1 VGAARARWQL
11 LAALSIGTTG
21 IWVMHNIA
29 MLGFSIPGQT
39 IRYNIA
45 LSILSAVVA
54 IAVVGIGLF
63 IAGFGNSTVSLVAGA
78 LIIGCGVLASMDYV
92 GMSAMNMPDSIRY
105 NVVVVILSVLLA
117 VAAATVALWAAL
129 RVHGIGSTLVASL
142 IMGAA
147 VSGMHYTVMAAVK
160 VYPAPG
166 MAATP
171 TGATVAG
178 FLLPLVIGVS
188 IVTFVLT
195 VSIALSP
202 TEEEIH
208 AEKALME
215 RLSRRQQEKVRWPPA
230 GPLAERGI
238 FGRGTHK

>member
-1 VGAARARWQL
+1 L

-29 MLGFSIPGQT
+29 MLGFTIPGQT
-39 IRYNIA
+39 IRYNITP
-45 LSILSAVVA
+45 SILSAVVA
-54 IAVVGIGLF
+54 IAVVGIGLS
-63 IAGFGNSTVSLVAGA
+63 IAGFGDSTSSLVIGA

-92 GMSAMNMPDSIRY
+92 GMSAMIMPDVIHY
-105 NVVVVILSVLLA
+105 NVLVVILSVLVA
-117 VAAATVALWAAL
+117 VAAATVALRAAL
-129 RVHGIGSTLVASL
+129 RVHGIGSTLGASL

-166 MAATP
+166 MATTP
-171 TGATVAG
+171 TGATAAG

-188 IVTFVLT
+188 VVTFLLT
-195 VSIALSP
+195 VTIALSP

-208 AEKALME
+208 AEKALIE
-215 RLSRRQQEKVRWPPA
+215 RLSRRQQERVR
-230 GPLAERGI
+230 
-238 FGRGTHK
+238 